1 MPTLA
6 GAAIEEIS
14 RAATSEE
21 LEKLR
26 VTYLGKQSRIMLLS
40 KELGKVPAELR
51 PAFGEAVN
59 AGKKRLQE
67 ALTDRKASLGAGG
80 GRSKEHDRRDAAG
93 NSQGRRQAPPVNA
106 DDGGGQNGPSGH
118 GVSLR

>member
-1 MPTLA
+1 MR
-6 GAAIEEIS
+6 GCS
-14 RAATSEE
+14 RFRKRSPRWRAPPSKRSTAPPRVEE

-26 VTYLGKQSRIMLLS
+26 VTYLGKQSKIMLLS

-67 ALTDRKASLGAGG
+67 ALDRAQGCRWARRAAAPRA
-80 GRSKEHDRRDAAG
+80 RSM
-93 NSQGRRQAPPVNA
+93 
-106 DDGGGQNGPSGH
+106 
-118 GVSLR
+118 